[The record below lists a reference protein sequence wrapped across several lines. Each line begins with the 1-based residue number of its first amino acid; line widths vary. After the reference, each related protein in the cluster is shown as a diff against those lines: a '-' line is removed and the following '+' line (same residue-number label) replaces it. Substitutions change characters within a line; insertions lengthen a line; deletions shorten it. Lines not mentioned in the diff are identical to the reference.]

1 MRFKTVQTVEW
12 IVCII
17 LPIILAVTIIFK
29 IWYLPLIFFFV
40 VVVLF
45 GILISRIKEV
55 YEDEMTRTIEEKGGH
70 ASVTIGSTLMVLAGV
85 ILLAISGDNTSGMG
99 IAAVTLFGTSYG
111 LSIINLFT
119 RLYYKRKLVG
129 KNG

>member
-1 MRFKTVQTVEW
+1 MKFKTVQTIEW

-40 VVVLF
+40 AVVMF

-55 YEDEMTRTIEEKGGH
+55 YADEMTRTIEEKGGN
-70 ASVTIGSTLMVLAGV
+70 ASVTIGSILMILAGV
-85 ILLAISGDNTSGMG
+85 ILMAVSGDNTSSMG
-99 IAAVTLFGTSYG
+99 TAAITLFGASYG

-119 RLYYKRKLVG
+119 RLYYKRKLG
-129 KNG
+129 

>member
-1 MRFKTVQTVEW
+1 MKFKTVQTIEW

-40 VVVLF
+40 AVVMF
-45 GILISRIKEV
+45 GILVSRIKEV
-55 YEDEMTRTIEEKGGH
+55 YADEMTRTIEEKGGN
-70 ASVTIGSTLMVLAGV
+70 ASVTIGSILMILAGV
-85 ILLAISGDNTSGMG
+85 ILMAVSGDNTSSMG
-99 IAAVTLFGTSYG
+99 TAAITLFGASYG

-119 RLYYKRKLVG
+119 RLYYKRKLG
-129 KNG
+129 